1 MLRLLRGAQRLCRAK
16 PGTWGGGGGT
26 RTHAHVNTDADAHAA
41 RTRLLP
47 SAAQPPTSRTTRRP
61 MGPTTD
67 ATPGPQAGAML
78 GSYLQPP
85 ASALEGDVPPPPVPH
100 KEASS
105 RAERQTGQRLQRQ
118 GRHRERGDGQSGRL
132 HGGGSGGGGITE
144 GRRRGNGAGG
154 RGCRTT
160 GGWGNDGAEG
170 SAEPLLK
177 ACVSPHIP
185 VLKPTLPVT
194 ALRGRAVGRGFGH
207 KGGAL
212 RNGRSAYERSHR
224 APHSLCRPNK
234 ARGGPAPT
242 G

>member
-132 HGGGSGGGGITE
+132 HGGGSGGGGSQRGGGE
-144 GRRRGNGAGG
+144 GMGPGEGVVGQRG
-154 RGCRTT
+154 
-160 GGWGNDGAEG
+160 
-170 SAEPLLK
+170 
-177 ACVSPHIP
+177 
-185 VLKPTLPVT
+185 
-194 ALRGRAVGRGFGH
+194 
-207 KGGAL
+207 GGAMM
-212 RNGRSAYERSHR
+212 GRKEVLS
-224 APHSLCRPNK
+224 PC
-234 ARGGPAPT
+234 
-242 G
+242 